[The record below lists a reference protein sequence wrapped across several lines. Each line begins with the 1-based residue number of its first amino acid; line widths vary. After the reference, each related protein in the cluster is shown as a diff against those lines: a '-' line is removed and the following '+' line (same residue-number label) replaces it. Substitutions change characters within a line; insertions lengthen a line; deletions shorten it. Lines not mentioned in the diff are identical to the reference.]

1 MTKTIINE
9 ECLSMLSEN
18 GKQTK
23 SINHKITI
31 NTITP
36 TALVR
41 RVGELTTL
49 TMNNNNNNQVKYVCQ
64 AAVCVHI
71 LARANH
77 YKLFVL
83 IVMNACSCSFSQLIS
98 SNSPRQSIVC
108 AKRGVNNGKN
118 SQQKKATNIVEKHT
132 HTLKRTL

>member
-41 RVGELTTL
+41 RVGELTML
-49 TMNNNNNNQVKYVCQ
+49 TMNNNNNNEMKYVCQ
-64 AAVCVHI
+64 TAVCVHI

-118 SQQKKATNIVEKHT
+118 SQQKKSNQHSRKT
-132 HTLKRTL
+132 HTL